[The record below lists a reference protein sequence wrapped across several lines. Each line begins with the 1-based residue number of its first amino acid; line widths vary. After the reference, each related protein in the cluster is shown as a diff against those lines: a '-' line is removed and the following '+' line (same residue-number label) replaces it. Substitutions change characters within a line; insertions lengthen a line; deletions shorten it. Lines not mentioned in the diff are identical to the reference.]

1 MKRKAQM
8 EFEITTSEKE
18 DAEKIHKILDRLF
31 EALKVIP
38 SSKNLVEMK
47 ANLIIALEV
56 IDEALEIEN
65 KYKGDINGKD

>member
-1 MKRKAQM
+1 M

-18 DAEKIHKILDRLF
+18 DAEKVHKVLDRLF
-31 EALKVIP
+31 EALKVLP

-56 IDEALEIEN
+56 IVEALEIEN

>member
-1 MKRKAQM
+1 M

-18 DAEKIHKILDRLF
+18 DAEKIHKIIDRVF

-47 ANLIIALEV
+47 DNLVTALDI

-65 KYKGDINGKD
+65 KYKGDTNG

>member
-1 MKRKAQM
+1 M

-18 DAEKIHKILDRLF
+18 DAEKIHKVLDRLF

-47 ANLIIALEV
+47 DNLVTALEV

-65 KYKGDINGKD
+65 KYKGDTNGKD

>member
-1 MKRKAQM
+1 M

-18 DAEKIHKILDRLF
+18 DAEKIHKILDRVF

-47 ANLIIALEV
+47 ANLVTALEV

-65 KYKGDINGKD
+65 KYKGDTNGKD

>member
-1 MKRKAQM
+1 M

-18 DAEKIHKILDRLF
+18 DAEKIHNILDRVF

-38 SSKNLVEMK
+38 SSKNLVVMR
-47 ANLIIALEV
+47 ANLIAVVDI

-65 KYKGDINGKD
+65 KYKGDTNGKD

>member
-1 MKRKAQM
+1 M

-18 DAEKIHKILDRLF
+18 NAEKIYKILDRLF
-31 EALKVIP
+31 EALQVIP

-47 ANLIIALEV
+47 ANLITALEV

-65 KYKGDINGKD
+65 KYKGDTNGKD

>member
-1 MKRKAQM
+1 M

-18 DAEKIHKILDRLF
+18 DAEKIHKVLDRIF

-38 SSKNLVEMK
+38 SSKNLVVMR
-47 ANLIIALEV
+47 ANLIAVVDI

-65 KYKGDINGKD
+65 KYKGGINGKD

>member
-1 MKRKAQM
+1 M

-18 DAEKIHKILDRLF
+18 DVEKIHKILDRLF

-65 KYKGDINGKD
+65 KYKGGING

>member
-1 MKRKAQM
+1 M

-18 DAEKIHKILDRLF
+18 DAEKIYKTLDRLF
-31 EALKVIP
+31 EALQVIP

-47 ANLIIALEV
+47 ANLVTALEV

-65 KYKGDINGKD
+65 KYKGDTNGKD

>member
-1 MKRKAQM
+1 M

-18 DAEKIHKILDRLF
+18 DAEKIHKVLDRIF

-38 SSKNLVEMK
+38 SSKNLVVMR
-47 ANLIIALEV
+47 ANLIAVVDI

-65 KYKGDINGKD
+65 KYKEVINGKD

>member
-1 MKRKAQM
+1 M

-18 DAEKIHKILDRLF
+18 DAEKINKILDRLF

-38 SSKNLVEMK
+38 SSNNLVEMK
-47 ANLIIALEV
+47 GNLVTALEV

-65 KYKGDINGKD
+65 KYKGDTNG

>member
-1 MKRKAQM
+1 M

-18 DAEKIHKILDRLF
+18 DAKKIHKVLDRLF
-31 EALKVIP
+31 GALQVIP

-47 ANLIIALEV
+47 ANLVNALEV

-65 KYKGDINGKD
+65 KYKGDDNGKD

>member
-1 MKRKAQM
+1 M

-18 DAEKIHKILDRLF
+18 DAKKIHKIIDRVF

-38 SSKNLVEMK
+38 SSKNLVVMR
-47 ANLIIALEV
+47 ANLIAVVDI
-56 IDEALEIEN
+56 IDEALEIGN

>member
-1 MKRKAQM
+1 M

-31 EALKVIP
+31 ESLQVIP

-47 ANLIIALEV
+47 ANLITALEV

>member
-1 MKRKAQM
+1 M

-18 DAEKIHKILDRLF
+18 DAEKIHNVLDRLF

-38 SSKNLVEMK
+38 SSKNLVVMR
-47 ANLIIALEV
+47 ANLIAVVAI

>member
-1 MKRKAQM
+1 M

-18 DAEKIHKILDRLF
+18 DAKKIHKVLDRLF
-31 EALKVIP
+31 EALNIIP

-47 ANLIIALEV
+47 TNLVGALEI

-65 KYKGDINGKD
+65 KYKGDANGKD

>member
-1 MKRKAQM
+1 M

-18 DAEKIHKILDRLF
+18 DAEKIHKVLDRIF

-38 SSKNLVEMK
+38 SSKNLVVMR
-47 ANLIIALEV
+47 ANLIAVVDI

-65 KYKGDINGKD
+65 KYKGDING

>member
-1 MKRKAQM
+1 M

-18 DAEKIHKILDRLF
+18 DAKKIHNILDRVF

-38 SSKNLVEMK
+38 SSKNLVVMR
-47 ANLIIALEV
+47 ANLIAVVDI
-56 IDEALEIEN
+56 IDEALEIGN